1 MSASNYFRDFADVRW
16 RLADTHLYIGNT
28 LWFVADFNSVGQ
40 MFLRDAQERLS
51 PRWIR
56 IDQLPSSAL
65 WRAPRG
71 YVFYDDRIF
80 WTARGPSRGR
90 QQGLTCNSIWSREL
104 RRGHTLQGLFNLRSR
119 SYLEL
124 LSQRDKLQKIQRDM
138 LVSRDVLTKEGLVYY
153 KGVPV
158 GESSGWKARLTV
170 DSPQIKVSL
179 EKAGLNVK

>member
-16 RLADTHLYIGNT
+16 RLADTCLYIGNT
-28 LWFVADFNSVGQ
+28 LWLVADFNSTGK
-40 MFLRDAQERLS
+40 MYLCDAQERLH
-51 PRWIR
+51 PRWIHV
-56 IDQLPSSAL
+56 DQLPSSAL

-71 YVFYDDRIF
+71 YVFSESRIY
-80 WTARGPSRGR
+80 WTARGPSRDR
-90 QQGLTCNSIWSREL
+90 QQGLTCNSIWAREL
-104 RRGHTLQGLFNLRSR
+104 YRGHTMQGLFNLRSR

-124 LSQRDKLQKIQRDM
+124 LSQRDRLQKIQKGL

-153 KGVPV
+153 KGIPV
-158 GESSGWKARLTV
+158 GESSGWKAKLTV